1 MGFKDFYK
9 VFFLGLINTT
19 CLIREKENLLKI
31 FAYKEKK
38 VL

>member
-19 CLIREKENLLKI
+19 CLIREKRE
-31 FAYKEKK
+31 FAKT
-38 VL
+38 VCL

>member
-9 VFFLGLINTT
+9 VFLGLINTT